1 MQAAQCA
8 RRVSVVSSAG
18 TLLYSGVLAKFASVS
33 WHHIS
38 RSLIGQGDRFRMWP
52 LTLFLYGSIILIV
65 ALIFGVALL
74 VYAVTRGDDDN
85 DEGWK

>member
-1 MQAAQCA
+1 
-8 RRVSVVSSAG
+8 
-18 TLLYSGVLAKFASVS
+18 
-33 WHHIS
+33 
-38 RSLIGQGDRFRMWP
+38 MWP

>member
-1 MQAAQCA
+1 VRPACFCCFK
-8 RRVSVVSSAG
+8 RG
-18 TLLYSGVLAKFASVS
+18 HASVFRRS
-33 WHHIS
+33 SEVCICELAHIS